1 MLSVNIGLT
10 VPSIV
15 LLGGFITVVVKNL
28 RNKNSPDYIFSLKLV
43 LFVITIILTGLNMG
57 LNFGDL
63 NKIKTELGESSKEYK
78 QQVAFGSVNTILL
91 VITIIFGIISIVN
104 YFI

>member
-15 LLGGFITVVVKNL
+15 LLGSFITVVVKNL
-28 RNKNSPDYIFSLKLV
+28 RNKNSPEYIFSLKLV
-43 LFVITIILTGLNMG
+43 LFAITVVLTGLNMG

-63 NKIKTELGESSKEYK
+63 EQIKMEEGESSRKYK
-78 QQVAFGSVNTILL
+78 QQVAFGSVSTILL
-91 VITIIFGIISIVN
+91 FITVIFGIISIVN